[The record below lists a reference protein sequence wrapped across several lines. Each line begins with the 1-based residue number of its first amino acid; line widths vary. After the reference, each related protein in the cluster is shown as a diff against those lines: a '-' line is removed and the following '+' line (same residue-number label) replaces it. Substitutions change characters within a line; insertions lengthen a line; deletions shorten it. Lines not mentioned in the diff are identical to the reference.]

1 MCSGQKSGGKIREAF
16 KFVPVLRNGPEGL
29 VQHDRT
35 HSETSLALGELA
47 LPGPMECW

>member
-16 KFVPVLRNGPEGL
+16 KFVPVLRNALEGL

-35 HSETSLALGELA
+35 HSEMSLALRELA
-47 LPGPMECW
+47 LPGPIECW